1 MSLFGRKKRPPSAAD
16 VPLPEEADRRWQGAC
31 RANPQVYQPRDSGAL
46 LGVLTLTESVD
57 TLLPLHPEHLWTA
70 HGQPVS
76 RWILCLVS
84 LREDRVLG
92 QMEYPES
99 MRRLCPHV
107 LAESGGRLLVRAM
120 THDQLDGL
128 FAGLPRNVI

>member
-70 HGQPVS
+70 DGQPVS

-84 LREDRVLG
+84 LQEDRVCWDRWSTPSPCAAFAPTFWRSLEG
-92 QMEYPES
+92 G
-99 MRRLCPHV
+99 CW
-107 LAESGGRLLVRAM
+107 SG
-120 THDQLDGL
+120 
-128 FAGLPRNVI
+128 P